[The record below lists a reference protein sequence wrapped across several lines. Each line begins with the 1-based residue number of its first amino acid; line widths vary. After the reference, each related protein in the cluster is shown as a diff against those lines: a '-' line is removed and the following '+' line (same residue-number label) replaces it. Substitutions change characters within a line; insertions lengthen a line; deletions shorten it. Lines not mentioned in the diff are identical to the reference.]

1 MTISDVKKQIQEHAV
16 DSLYL
21 FVGEEIGIM
30 NIYIDMIS
38 NEFETVINTAS
49 ITSIYRTLTGKS
61 LFNTGKNVLY
71 IIREDPAFL
80 SNDSYWNEIIP
91 ILKLKNITII
101 FKYRE
106 ISKSHKIYKALGN
119 NIVIFEKLSSNV
131 LRKYIQDAI
140 DVPVSYCD
148 YLIDVCDHDYSR
160 IMLEVDKVIRLSDAC
175 SIKNKEALEIINESG
190 LIYTVVDGN
199 VYDLIDDILFGNKQD
214 VLYSLQKCKLRGDN
228 QMYVLSILHNVAK
241 SVLQLQLCDK
251 KDVQKIT
258 GLTAFQIK
266 NAKKYV
272 NARTNEQLIRIIKI
286 VKYCEES
293 IKNGTLCFD
302 NVLDYL
308 IISSM

>member
-61 LFNTGKNVLY
+61 LFNTGKNILY

-80 SNDSYWNEIIP
+80 SNESYWNDIIP

-131 LRKYIQDAI
+131 LRKYIQDVI
-140 DVPVSYCD
+140 DVPVAYCD

-175 SIKNKEALEIINESG
+175 GIKNKEALEIINDNG

-266 NAKKYV
+266 SAKKYV

-308 IISSM
+308 IISAM

>member
-131 LRKYIQDAI
+131 LRKYIQDVI
-140 DVPVSYCD
+140 DVPVAYCD
-148 YLIDVCDHDYSR
+148 HLIDVCDHDYSR

-175 SIKNKEALEIINESG
+175 GIKNKEALEIINENG

-266 NAKKYV
+266 SAKKYV

-308 IISSM
+308 IISAM